1 MRSHEPHP
9 RPLDRA
15 LSNPPLL
22 RFVFT
27 VPPALRSPYRNNNQ
41 GLFLVLRKSVD
52 FVQWSQ
58 ASVTKLPRDHF
69 SITPAQILQGSSVEK
84 ALKRQFDTAVLLSA
98 TARATAPP
106 GPPGPVAAVVGS
118 SDSMVTDLKSM
129 FTGVQRG
136 SSSCPARAEALRPPL
151 LHGLVT
157 SALPCLPPH
166 VSSSASVCVCSALR
180 YRRHC
185 NGFGHG
191 PLSAVAQRS
200 E

>member
-1 MRSHEPHP
+1 MSK
-9 RPLDRA
+9 
-15 LSNPPLL
+15 PPLL
-22 RFVFT
+22 RLVFT

-58 ASVTKLPRDHF
+58 ASVIKLPRDHF
-69 SITPAQILQGSSVEK
+69 SITPAQVVQGSSVEK
-84 ALKRQFDTAVLLSA
+84 ALKRQFNTAVLLSA

-106 GPPGPVAAVVGS
+106 GPPCPLPPGPVAAVVGS

-185 NGFGHG
+185 NGFGRG
-191 PLSAVAQRS
+191 LLSAVAQRS